1 MIANLT
7 LRERLILTAGGLF
20 VLLALAYLLVW
31 SPYRNAM
38 ERFDSQITSRQRQMG
53 EIQQLRQEFLRL
65 NQRIAQAEAQL
76 ARARSFSLFSFV
88 EEAGARIASR
98 ENLVSMRPQP
108 ASEQNGFREEAV
120 EIKLEKIRLD
130 QLVQL
135 LYEIETTEAFLRVK
149 NLRVKT
155 RFDNRSQLDATLVI
169 ASLGKSQ

>member
-7 LRERLILTAGGLF
+7 PRERLILAGGGLF
-20 VLLALAYLLVW
+20 VLLTLTYLLIW
-31 SPYRNAM
+31 SPYRDAL
-38 ERFDSQITSRQRQMG
+38 ERFDSQIASRQRQMV
-53 EIQQLRQEFLRL
+53 EIQQLRQEFLHL
-65 NQRIAQAEAQL
+65 NQRIAQAETQL
-76 ARARSFSLFSFV
+76 ARSRSFSLFSFV
-88 EEAGARIASR
+88 EETGARIASR

-108 ASEQNGFREEAV
+108 TSEQNGFREEAV
-120 EIKLEKIRLD
+120 EIKVEKIRLD

-135 LYEIETTEAFLRVK
+135 LYEIEAADAFLRVK

>member
-7 LRERLILTAGGLF
+7 PRERLILTVGGLF

-135 LYEIETTEAFLRVK
+135 LYEIETAEAFLRVK